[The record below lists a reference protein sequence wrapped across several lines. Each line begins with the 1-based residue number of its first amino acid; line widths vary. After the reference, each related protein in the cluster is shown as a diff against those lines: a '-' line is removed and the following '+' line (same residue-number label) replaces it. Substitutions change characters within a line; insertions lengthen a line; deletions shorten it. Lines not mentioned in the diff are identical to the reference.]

1 MKNSISNL
9 LVFLG
14 LFIANLAFGQ
24 APEISPERKQAIDS
38 LAMEKVRDFTRYV
51 SLVGSKETSG
61 SEAKRIID
69 RALELFAEDAKIG
82 VSSLNRKKIN
92 YYTIEKYL
100 RRLNALNYSSVEIEF
115 FNIQYISDLERQ
127 PDGKYVGV
135 ITIYQKFTG
144 KTEDGL
150 VYQDVTKKDI
160 TVYVERKTTQI
171 AGRKIGF
178 WDVLLGDIRVAETK
192 AAKK

>member
-1 MKNSISNL
+1 MNNFKNNL
-9 LVFLG
+9 LLVVCL
-14 LFIANLAFGQ
+14 LISSIAFAQ
-24 APEISPERKQAIDS
+24 QPEISPERKQAIDS

-61 SEAKRIID
+61 SEARRIIE
-69 RALELFAEDAKIG
+69 RAQELFAEDAKIG

-92 YYTIEKYL
+92 YYSIPKYL

-192 AAKK
+192 SGKN